1 MKLIRLEISREV
13 IEYIIGFVAIVAFY
27 IWLYDTLSPGWRF
40 FGMVL
45 ISLIVGVVVQFSIMF
60 FSKRRLEKLDKIGT
74 ANMCRTLG
82 VSPDSTNEDD
92 VARCWKYLIDRYSP
106 ELLVN
111 RLSDAIG
118 TLTNIASSVLSVGI
132 TLWYFGMVIYFAWN
146 QYYGDHILLWLP
158 LMSHIAM
165 SLCILT
171 ISVATRIILNRLP
184 GESKAFNKKY
194 DSLIAADA
202 FVASDRFRVER
213 LQKDNQ

>member
-1 MKLIRLEISREV
+1 MGGKAKFMS
-13 IEYIIGFVAIVAFY
+13 
-27 IWLYDTLSPGWRF
+27 DTLWGLIFCFGALVVFYAVKYDALSYGWRF

-45 ISLIVGVVVQFSIMF
+45 ISLIVGITVQVSIMF
-60 FSKRRLEKLDKIGT
+60 FSKRRSERLDKVGT

-82 VSPDSTNEDD
+82 VAPDSTNEDD

-146 QYYGDHILLWLP
+146 QYYGDLILLWLP
-158 LMSHIAM
+158 LISHIALSM
-165 SLCILT
+165 CILT
-171 ISVATRIILNRLP
+171 ISVATRIIFNRLP
-184 GESKAFNKKY
+184 GEAKAFNKKY
-194 DSLIAADA
+194 DALIAADA
-202 FVASDRFRVER
+202 FIASDGFKKS
-213 LQKDNQ
+213 LY